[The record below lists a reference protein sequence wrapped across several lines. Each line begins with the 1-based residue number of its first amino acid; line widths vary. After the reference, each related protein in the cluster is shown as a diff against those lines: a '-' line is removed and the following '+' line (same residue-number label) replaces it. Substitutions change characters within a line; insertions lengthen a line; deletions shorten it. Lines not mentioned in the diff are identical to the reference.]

1 MTDLPT
7 LVAAQPAQPATDGR
21 KARMIAAGGMLGAIA
36 ASTCCIVPLILFSLG
51 ISGAWIGTLTA
62 LEPYK
67 PIFIVITLGFL
78 GYGYWMV
85 YHKPKTCSVG
95 DSCARPLPNYLVKT
109 ALWGSTFLI
118 VLAILWN
125 WIAPILAPLLLGL

>member
-1 MTDLPT
+1 MSETTEILEQQ
-7 LVAAQPAQPATDGR
+7 ASNENR
-21 KARMIAAGGMLGAIA
+21 KARMIAAGGILGAIA

-51 ISGAWIGTLTA
+51 VSGAWIGNLTA

-67 PIFIVITLGFL
+67 PIFIIMTLGFL

-85 YHKPKTCSVG
+85 YRKPKACAEG
-95 DSCARPLPNYLVKT
+95 EACARPLPNKLVKT

-118 VLAILWN
+118 IVAIFWN
-125 WIAPILAPLLLGL
+125 WIAPVVAPIILGL